1 MMQVRRLDIVIFFRR
16 LAMILLGKYDKAMKS
31 RKREKHITRAR
42 GAGIEMQFVALPSE
56 LFLLAKVV

>member
-1 MMQVRRLDIVIFFRR
+1 
-16 LAMILLGKYDKAMKS
+16 MKS